1 MQISG
6 TTRLVGLLAD
16 PIAQVRTP
24 QAFNELFAERGL
36 DAVTVGLHV
45 APAGLVEA
53 WRGLARL
60 GNLSGFVVSI
70 PHKLDAAR
78 LCDVLGPRAA
88 LAGTVNAV
96 RREPDGR
103 LIGETFDGEGFL
115 AGLKAEGID
124 PRGARILRAGAG
136 GAAASIAFALAAAG
150 VAAIDIVNRS
160 AAKAEELAARL
171 KGAFPGLAVSASADG
186 DRPADLIVNAT
197 ALGLSPQDG
206 LPVDAALIGPGCCVA
221 EALIAPAPTA
231 LARAAEAR
239 GARYLDGRP
248 MLRGQLMPLLGH
260 ILPDHFA

>member
-24 QAFNELFAERGL
+24 QAFNALFAERGL
-36 DAVTVGLHV
+36 DADTVGLHV
-45 APAGLVEA
+45 APAGLAEA

-78 LCDVLGPRAA
+78 LCDALGPRAR

-103 LIGETFDGEGFL
+103 LIGETFDGVGFVAGLRAEGF
-115 AGLKAEGID
+115 D
-124 PRGARILRAGAG
+124 PAGARVLLLGAG
-136 GAAASIAFALAAAG
+136 GAAASIAFALAEAG
-150 VAAIDIVNRS
+150 AGAIEIVNRS
-160 AAKAEELAARL
+160 PAKANDLAARL
-171 KGAFPGLAVSASADG
+171 AAAFPRLDASAAATG
-186 DRPADLIVNAT
+186 RPGAGLIVNAT
-197 ALGLSPQDG
+197 SLGLSPQDG
-206 LPVDAALIGPGCCVA
+206 LPLDAGLIGAGACVA
-221 EALIAPAPTA
+221 EALIAPAPSA
-231 LARAAEAR
+231 LARAAAAR
-239 GARYLDGRP
+239 GARHIDGRP
-248 MLRGQLMPLLGH
+248 MLNGQLMLLLGH